1 MSPTTTSKYTLVGY
15 PLTDS
20 ISLYVHQKLFELS
33 NKNSIYDLYA
43 ISQQNFKESIEELMA
58 HDGFNVTVP
67 YKNAIIPH
75 LDQLDEKASL
85 YQEVN
90 TVNCGDQNIGY
101 NTESF
106 GFLKALQRIGV
117 TLNHSEVLL
126 LGVGE
131 YAKMAAIE
139 TVLTGSKLTIATRP
153 QNIQYAELLRE
164 MLMNIN
170 ASAHIR
176 VIDTM
181 QAQAHHDLLINA
193 SPIGLSPHISECPV
207 PDKAIE
213 RVDAVFDFICNPVQT
228 RLLKLAEEN
237 GKPCSNGIPMLV
249 WQAVGAHRIW
259 YDAQFA
265 DEDIEELIENTE
277 AMAASGFTQDSSE
290 RACQI

>member
-20 ISLYVHQKLFELS
+20 ISLYVHEKLFELS

-43 ISQQNFKESIEELMA
+43 ISQQNFKESIEDLMA

-67 YKNAIIPH
+67 YKNA
-75 LDQLDEKASL
+75 
-85 YQEVN
+85 
-90 TVNCGDQNIGY
+90 
-101 NTESF
+101 
-106 GFLKALQRIGV
+106 
-117 TLNHSEVLL
+117 
-126 LGVGE
+126 
-131 YAKMAAIE
+131 
-139 TVLTGSKLTIATRP
+139 
-153 QNIQYAELLRE
+153 
-164 MLMNIN
+164 
-170 ASAHIR
+170 IR

-213 RVDAVFDFICNPVQT
+213 RVDAIFDFICNPVQT

-277 AMAASGFTQDSSE
+277 AMVASGFTQDSSE